1 MKRFNVEIAVGIF
14 LIAGFLC
21 FAYLS
26 VKLGEVELLGSNAY
40 PLTAKFGSVAGLK
53 GGAIIEIAGVQVGK
67 VTAIDLSQKYYE
79 AVVHMAIN
87 KGVEIPE
94 DSIASIRTSGII
106 GDKYVSVSPGGAM
119 DYLKAGG
126 EIAETQSAI
135 NLEELVSKYVFEK
148 Q

>member
-1 MKRFNVEIAVGIF
+1 
-14 LIAGFLC
+14 
-21 FAYLS
+21 
-26 VKLGEVELLGSNAY
+26 
-40 PLTAKFGSVAGLK
+40 
-53 GGAIIEIAGVQVGK
+53 
-67 VTAIDLSQKYYE
+67 
-79 AVVHMAIN
+79 MAIN